1 MRWLYRLEKEKV
13 EVKEDKGVGLQSEVT
28 RVSFFFFSP
37 LYQTYPNFFVVA
49 PFRFHDNKNQSLTT
63 MEKV

>member
-28 RVSFFFFSP
+28 RVSFFFFLLSTK
-37 LYQTYPNFFVVA
+37 LIQT
-49 PFRFHDNKNQSLTT
+49 SLLSRHSVSMTT
-63 MEKV
+63 RIRV

>member
-28 RVSFFFFSP
+28 RVLFFFSS
-37 LYQTYPNFFVVA
+37 LPNLSKLLCCVA